1 MTTQPTA
8 PQAQTPQ
15 PDSQAAAKLRRILS
29 VSDPKPLAD
38 KATPSAVNGKGQRPH
53 GQTK

>member
-1 MTTQPTA
+1 MTTQRT
-8 PQAQTPQ
+8 PQAQTPR

-29 VSDPKPLAD
+29 VADPKPLAE
-38 KATPSAVNGKGQRPH
+38 KATPSAVNAKGERSH